1 MEMLAFCYRDGVVLR
16 MGVLIAREVFS
27 PQVIGGEGRGC
38 VFLKKGELKC
48 SQRNRGGNSSISSR
62 RRLSRRTK

>member
-38 VFLKKGELKC
+38 VFLKKESLNAH
-48 SQRNRGGNSSISSR
+48 QR
-62 RRLSRRTK
+62 TEECTPQ